1 MIKKFNEFKINE
13 SKEVTKLEEFADDV
27 KDVFAEIMD
36 DKRLS
41 EPARDINGNMIEDA
55 YDTWGDPVFYIDNDT
70 DQIFIKF
77 DKPKNFESIYDLEDD
92 LEVAFA
98 RLRDNYEF
106 SHSVSDYSGMIKINI
121 RLGWDLSNELP
132 HGFRDE
138 QGYE

>member
-1 MIKKFNEFKINE
+1 MIENMIKKFHEFKINE
-13 SKEVTKLEEFADDV
+13 AEEVTKLEEFVDDV
-27 KDVFAEIMD
+27 KDIFAEIID

-41 EPARDINGNMIEDA
+41 NGNRIDGTYE
-55 YDTWGDPVFYIDNDT
+55 TWVNPVFYVDNDT

-106 SHSVSDYSGMIKINI
+106 SHSVSDYSGVIKINI
-121 RLGWDLSNELP
+121 RLGWGLSNELP